1 MTGPTPRQQAGYLR
15 RLLRRSEI
23 EVLDPRSG
31 RVLPVI
37 VELHGEVIRL
47 VPIAEPEDQESRVP
61 EDALRWAGVLA
72 RLRRALALDDAEDLA
87 DAVEAEASRKP
98 PGDATS

>member
-1 MTGPTPRQQAGYLR
+1 MTEPTPRQQAGYLR
-15 RLLRRSEI
+15 RLLRRGEI
-23 EVLDPRSG
+23 EVVDPRSG
-31 RVLPVI
+31 RALPVI

-47 VPIAEPEDQESRVP
+47 VPIPEAEHGLSQIP

-72 RLRRALALDDAEDLA
+72 RLRRALALEDAEDLA
-87 DAVEAEASRKP
+87 DAVEAEAQRKP

>member
-15 RLLRRSEI
+15 RLLRRGEI
-23 EVLDPRSG
+23 EVLDPKSG

-47 VPIAEPEDQESRVP
+47 VPIAEPEDQQSHVP